1 MTPKNMEIVKVWPKK
16 VDGIHSEGD
25 FSMAKCVKTL
35 PKCTILGAL
44 VLQLA
49 SCAGPQVQPTEVVVT
64 APEKAPGAPVAAL
77 ESTLKPLHKESSAE
91 YHYSL
96 AQAYSV
102 EGQIDRAIE
111 EYRLTLVYDPGSAW
125 VHTRLA
131 AEWVRKGDVAQALE
145 FAKKAVELDAK
156 LIDAHLILAG
166 IYSATRQNDVALQ
179 HYDKVLRLDPA
190 HEEAFVFKSQVQFE
204 QGKVEQSMATL
215 RQLLK
220 KNPESY
226 LGWFYLARSARS

>member
-1 MTPKNMEIVKVWPKK
+1 
-16 VDGIHSEGD
+16 
-25 FSMAKCVKTL
+25 MAKCVKTL
-35 PKCTILGAL
+35 PKCTILGVL

-49 SCAGPQVQPTEVVVT
+49 SCAGPRTKGVEEVAVT
-64 APEKAPGAPVAAL
+64 PGTSPGTPVLPL

-145 FAKKAVELDAK
+145 SAKKAIELDPQ
-156 LIDAHLILAG
+156 LIDARMILAG
-166 IYSATRQNDVALQ
+166 IYSVTRQNDLASQ
-179 HYDKVLRLDPA
+179 QYDQVLKIDSG

-204 QGKVEQSMATL
+204 QGKVLQSIATL
-215 RQLLK
+215 RELLK
-220 KNPESY
+220 KNPESH
-226 LGWFYLARSARS
+226 LGWYYLARSARTLDRFKEAVTAYRRAIDIKAGFA